1 MGKATV
7 TVQKENPQTVVIERT
22 FDAPRD
28 KVFKAFTTKELV
40 EKWWVGPGY
49 TVDVQKLDAHDGGSW
64 SFVQTNKEGQEFA
77 FHGSFHKVSPEMTI
91 QTFEFDGLPEYGHAS
106 LDKMMLTEVD
116 GKTYM
121 RVESTYMSV
130 ADLNGMLQSGMED
143 GMQNT
148 YNQLDEVLK
157 QM

>member
-7 TVQKENPQTVVIERT
+7 TAEPDSQNVIIDRD
-22 FDAPRD
+22 FDAPLS

-49 TVDVQKLDAHDGGSW
+49 TVRVEKMEAHDGGSW
-64 SFVQTNKEGQEFA
+64 RFVQTDKDSQEFG
-77 FHGSFHKVSPEMTI
+77 FHGSYHAVSPELTI
-91 QTFEFDGLPEYGHAS
+91 QTFEFEGMPGHVS
-106 LDKMMLTEVD
+106 MDKMVLTEKD
-116 GKTYM
+116 GKTHM
-121 RVESTYMSV
+121 HTESTFMSK
-130 ADLNGMLQSGMED
+130 ADRDGMIQSGMED